1 MHLGHGMYWGIGV
14 VVFVIFIVM
23 MYNSLIARKNMV
35 ENMFGSIDALLKKRV
50 DMIPNLIASVKEYM
64 KHERELLTKITE
76 IRSQILQ
83 TEDEDKKIELENKLS
98 GYLKSLMVNVENYP
112 QLKANENVMH
122 LQMTLAEIE
131 EQISAARR
139 AYNQAVTDYNNA
151 IEMIPTNILAKFMGY
166 KRKAFF
172 EISESERKNINVG
185 NLFNK

>member
-1 MHLGHGMYWGIGV
+1 MFGYVALSLV
-14 VVFVIFIVM
+14 VIIM
-23 MYNSLIARKNMV
+23 ILLYNSLISKKNQV
-35 ENMFGSIDALLKKRV
+35 ENIFGSIDALLKKRR
-50 DMIPNLIASVKEYM
+50 DLIPNLVESVKAYM
-64 KHERELLTKITE
+64 KHEKELLENITSL
-76 IRSQILQ
+76 RSRSLL
-83 TEDEDKKIELENKLS
+83 TTNEEEKMNLENQISSML
-98 GYLKSLMVNVENYP
+98 GRILVNVENYP

>member
-1 MHLGHGMYWGIGV
+1 MFGYVALSLV
-14 VVFVIFIVM
+14 VIVIILL
-23 MYNSLIARKNMV
+23 YNSLISKKNQV
-35 ENMFGSIDALLKKRV
+35 ENIFGSIDALLKKRR
-50 DMIPNLIASVKEYM
+50 DLIPNLVESVKAYM
-64 KHERELLTKITE
+64 KHEKELLENITSL
-76 IRSQILQ
+76 RSRSLL
-83 TEDEDKKIELENKLS
+83 TTNEEEKMNLENQISSML
-98 GYLKSLMVNVENYP
+98 GRILVNVENYP

-131 EQISAARR
+131 EQISASRR